1 MFLTGLHYL
10 QLGEGSLKFGQIT
23 PKPDPMK

>member
-10 QLGEGSLKFGQIT
+10 VNIPFRFGYT
-23 PKPDPMK
+23 PLV